1 MLLEFTVRNFLSIKE
16 EVTLSMVASKDS
28 SHENNTIIYNENT
41 SKSKKALKTAVI
53 YGANASGKTNI
64 IKAFNFVSRFIN
76 NSHEMQQGR
85 KINRI
90 PFKLDRAF
98 KDEPSEFQIIFKH
111 KGTKYLYG
119 FEVTEEEVINEY
131 LYYYP
136 NKRQSLIFERK
147 NVDDYKFTID
157 STIQTEIKNKFH
169 SKNKLFLSTESLWEY
184 EKAKV
189 PFEWLSNFL
198 NIAIDHDDLEGYTA
212 DLMITD
218 ELIKHRIK
226 KYIKAADLG
235 INDINIIKEES
246 SKLLSNDLFNLLKE
260 DAKQSLLDKLEDGDI
275 FNINTSHHGIDENGN
290 DINVQFNFG
299 EESEGTKKFFG
310 LLGPWIDVLS
320 NGSTLIVDEL
330 DIRLHTKLTRVL
342 VDMFNDSKIN
352 TKNAQLIF
360 STHDT
365 NLLDQDIFRRDQI
378 WFTEKKEDHSTD
390 LYSLQDFGG
399 VRKDKSIEKGYL
411 QGKYGAIPM
420 FIGDWSWD

>member
-1 MLLEFTVRNFLSIKE
+1 MLLQFKVKNYLSIKE
-16 EVTLSMVASKDS
+16 ESTLSMVASKDS

-64 IKAFNFVSRFIN
+64 LKAFNFVSRFIN
-76 NSHEMQQGR
+76 ISHQMQQGS

-90 PFKLDRAF
+90 PFKLNRAC
-98 KDEPSEFQIIFKH
+98 KDEPSEFQVIFKH
-111 KGTKYLYG
+111 LGTKYLYG
-119 FEVTEEEVINEY
+119 FAVTEEEVVNEY

-136 NKRQSLIFERK
+136 NKRQSIIFERD
-147 NVDDYKFTID
+147 NVDEYKFTID
-157 STIQTEIKNKFH
+157 SAIQTELKNKFH

-184 EKAKV
+184 EKAKI

-198 NIAIDHDDLEGYTA
+198 NIVINHDVLKKYTA
-212 DLMITD
+212 DLMYNNEII
-218 ELIKHRIK
+218 EQRIK
-226 KYIKAADLG
+226 RIIRIANLG
-235 INDINIIKEES
+235 INDITIEKSNKP
-246 SKLLSNDLFNLLKE
+246 LLTDLFNIK
-260 DAKQSLLDKLEDGDI
+260 
-275 FNINTSHHGIDENGN
+275 TSHLCIGQDGNNID
-290 DINVQFNFG
+290 VQFNLD

-320 NGSTLIVDEL
+320 NGSTLIVDDL
-330 DIRLHTKLTRVL
+330 NIRLHTKLTRVL
-342 VDMFNDSKIN
+342 IDMFNDPKIN

-420 FIGDWSWD
+420 FAGDWSWD